1 MPARKQKKNRFSLTF
16 LIFPLAFVAILL
28 VIFYRP
34 KVCGYRFEN
43 GFGLS
48 CSCLGVVKP
57 VTDEQGLVSDQGTI
71 DYCYGL
77 AKTKVCFKQF
87 DAQKPSK
94 PYLCSE
100 YPYEVSLL
108 APSSTQSRTLY
119 SDSKYA
125 YDAKL
130 SDGSQVVLETQHEAT
145 CQRMKVQGFAE
156 KISIGGTSPT
166 YQGFHVYAV
175 DFVCLE

>member
-1 MPARKQKKNRFSLTF
+1 MPARKQKKHISF
-16 LIFPLAFVAILL
+16 LIYLL
-28 VIFYRP
+28 PITLLLIVLIFFFSRK

-108 APSSTQSRTLY
+108 IPSSTQSRTLY
-119 SDSKYA
+119 PDSKYA